1 MKICVVSTPIFA
13 LGQGGLVGYGGLE
26 QIAWQQAKGL
36 ANKGHQVALVAPDG
50 SYCPGV
56 QIISIGPAGQVD
68 EKMAYGG
75 YKEARQGDQLLRRS
89 HAGYW
94 QVLRDCDVV
103 IDHSWHKFSYGL
115 KMEGQLQAPVLG
127 WMHAPVDTMYK
138 TLPPGVEKPCFVCIS
153 DDQRSHFEALFS
165 RPARTCYN
173 GIDLDFYK
181 PLGMPRTKRFLF
193 LARFSTVKGPDLAIE
208 ACRKADVGL
217 DLVGDTKLTGEAE
230 YLQSILHL
238 ADEANVVRH
247 PSRMSA
253 AALEAGAVEE
263 DRQQIR
269 FVGPA
274 TRGECVYWYSQA
286 HVMLHPNQRFR
297 EPFGLAPVESMLCG
311 CPVIT
316 WDYGAMR
323 ETIKTSP
330 VKESTGI
337 LVDSLDGL
345 VQAVKFASCNE
356 AYWRGEITLADM
368 RKNCRDWAA
377 QFSEQRMVDRVESLA
392 KEALDTGGW

>member
-1 MKICVVSTPIFA
+1 MKVVVISTPIFA
-13 LGQGGLVGYGGLE
+13 LGQSGLTGYGGLE

-36 ANKGHQVALVAPDG
+36 AAKGHQVALVAPDG
-50 SYCPGV
+50 SSCPGV
-56 QIISIGPAGQVD
+56 QIIPIGPAGQVD

-75 YKEARQGDQLLRRS
+75 FKEARQGDQLLRRS

-94 QVLRDCDVV
+94 QALRESDVV

-153 DDQRSHFEALFS
+153 DDQRIHFEVLFN

-181 PLGMPRTKRFLF
+181 PLGIPRTKRFLF

-230 YLQSILHL
+230 YLKSILGL
-238 ADEANVVRH
+238 AD
-247 PSRMSA
+247 
-253 AALEAGAVEE
+253 GK
-263 DRQQIR
+263 QIR

-274 TRGECVYWYSQA
+274 ARGECVHWYSQA
-286 HVMLHPNQRFR
+286 HAMIHPNQRFR
-297 EPFGLAPVESMLCG
+297 EPFGLAPVEAMACG
-311 CPVIT
+311 CPVIA
-316 WDYGAMR
+316 WNYGAMR
-323 ETIKTSP
+323 ETVKHGETGWLVKSMEELVGLLKTIRELHP
-330 VKESTGI
+330 G
-337 LVDSLDGL
+337 GL
-345 VQAVKFASCNE
+345 SHPNNRIREQ
-356 AYWRGEITLADM
+356 
-368 RKNCRDWAA
+368 CRDWVS